1 VLELVVK
8 VNIDGPDP
16 AIDAGLKLPVVPVGS
31 PETLSATLPLNEFS
45 GSTNIFG

>member
-1 VLELVVK
+1 VPELVVR

-31 PETLSATLPLNEFS
+31 PETLSATLPVNAFREF
-45 GSTNIFG
+45 TNTFG